1 MNKIPFLKKGVSK
14 INFSPKERLSEKL
27 FLNIYIF
34 IVALVFIILIIRLFI
49 LTVVMGNYYRRL
61 ADNNRI
67 KEVVIEAPR
76 GSIFDRKG
84 NLIAENLKPNYQ
96 QKKDRID
103 SLRIYYQ
110 PEAVAHLIGYR
121 QTADENDLKNDLCLM
136 KLNQGDRVGKK
147 GIEKKFDCDL
157 RGVNGQKLVETDAY
171 RKEKKTFSVIEPKK
185 GKDLTLSI
193 DLLLQEKA
201 YQLIKEKKGAVL
213 ALIPKTGELLI
224 LAASPSFNPQEFE
237 SKNSQIISQYFNNQ
251 SRPLFNR
258 ATEGVYPPGS
268 IFKLIVAT
276 AALEEK
282 VIDEKTQF
290 EDKGKVKIGNLEF
303 GNWYFLQYGKT
314 DGMVDVVKAIR
325 RSNDIFF
332 YLVGEKLGVEK
343 IKKWAEIFGLGEMTG
358 IGIEEM
364 EGVVPF
370 PFWKEEKLGEKWYLG
385 DTINLSIGQGYLL
398 TTPLQLARATAVF
411 ANGGY
416 LCQPQILKS
425 QNSNLKTQNC
435 KKLPISSKTLNLVRE
450 GMKQTCEPGGTGWPF
465 FNFKVKNE
473 KLKIEKEIKTG
484 CKTGTAESPST
495 SGSPHAWFTI
505 FAPFDDPQIV
515 ITVLVEEGGQGSDIA
530 SPIAKE
536 LLTQYFLEN
545 GF

>member
-84 NLIAENLKPNYQ
+84 NLIVENLKPNYQ

-121 QTADENDLKNDLCLM
+121 QTADENDLKNDLCLT

-201 YQLIKEKKGAVL
+201 YQLIKEKKGAVV
-213 ALIPKTGELLI
+213 ALIPKTGEVLV

-237 SKNSQIISQYFNNQ
+237 SKNSEIISQYFSDQ
-251 SRPLFNR
+251 IHPLFNR
-258 ATEGVYPPGS
+258 VTEGVYPPGS

-282 VIDEKTQF
+282 VIDEKTRF

-343 IKKWAEIFGLGEMTG
+343 IKKWAEIFGLGETAG
-358 IGIEEM
+358 IGIEEA

-398 TTPLQLARATAVF
+398 TTPLQIARATAVF

-425 QNSNLKTQNC
+425 QISKLKTQNC

-450 GMKQTCEPGGTGWPF
+450 GMKQTCEPGGTGWPL

-484 CKTGTAESPST
+484 CKTGTAESSST
-495 SGSPHAWFTI
+495 SGTPHAWFTI
-505 FAPFDDPQIV
+505 FAPFDDPHIV
-515 ITVLVEEGGQGSDIA
+515 ITVLVEEGGQGSDVA

>member
-1 MNKIPFLKKGVSK
+1 MNKIPLLKKGSSS
-14 INFSPKERLSEKL
+14 INFAPKQRLSQQLLLKVYL
-27 FLNIYIF
+27 FFIGLIF
-34 IVALVFIILIIRLFI
+34 AVLAIRLFV
-49 LTVVMGNYYRRL
+49 LTVVMGDYYRRL
-61 ADNNRI
+61 ADSNRI
-67 KEVVIEAPR
+67 KKIVIEAPR

-84 NLIAENLKPNYQ
+84 DLIVENIAPNYQ
-96 QKKDRID
+96 QKNERIN

-110 PEAVAHLIGYR
+110 PETIAHLVGYR
-121 QTADENDLKNDLCLM
+121 QIVDENDLKNSLCLI
-136 KLNQGDRVGKK
+136 KLQPGDRVGKK
-147 GIEKKFDCDL
+147 GVEKVYDCQL
-157 RGVNGQKLVETDAY
+157 RGVNGEKLVETDAY
-171 RKEKKTFSVIEPKK
+171 RKEKKTLALVEPKK
-185 GKDLTLSI
+185 GRDLSLSI
-193 DLLLQEKA
+193 DFLLQQKA
-201 YQLIKEKKGAVL
+201 YRLIEGKKGAVA
-213 ALIPKTGELLI
+213 ALVPKTGEVLVLT
-224 LAASPSFNPQEFE
+224 ASPSFSPQEFE
-237 SKNSQIISQYFNNQ
+237 RQNQVLINSYLKNPNHL
-251 SRPLFNR
+251 LFNR

-332 YLVGEKLGVEK
+332 YLVGEKLGVDK
-343 IKKWAEIFGLGEMTG
+343 IKKWAEIFGLGEKTG
-358 IGIEEM
+358 IGIEEA

-416 LCQPQILKS
+416 LCQPQLLKS
-425 QNSNLKTQNC
+425 QISNLKSQNC
-435 KKLPISSKTLNLVRE
+435 KKLPISTKTLNLVRE
-450 GMKQTCEPGGTGWPF
+450 GMKQTCEPGGTGWPL

-484 CKTGTAESPST
+484 CKTGTAESSSI

-515 ITVLVEEGGQGSDIA
+515 ITVLVEEGGQGSDVA

>member
-14 INFSPKERLSEKL
+14 INFSPKERPSERI

-49 LTVVMGNYYRRL
+49 LTVVTGNYYRRL

-67 KEVVIEAPR
+67 KEVVIEASR

-121 QTADENDLKNDLCLM
+121 QAVDENDLKNNLCLVR
-136 KLNQGDRVGKK
+136 LNPGDRVGKK

-157 RGVNGQKLVETDAY
+157 RGVNGQKLIETDAY

-185 GKDLTLSI
+185 GKDLALSV
-193 DLLLQEKA
+193 DLSLQEKA
-201 YQLIKEKKGAVL
+201 YQLIKEKKGAVV
-213 ALIPKTGELLI
+213 ALIPKTGEVLV

-237 SKNSQIISQYFNNQ
+237 SKNSEIISQYFGDQN
-251 SRPLFNR
+251 RPLFNR

-290 EDKGKVKIGNLEF
+290 EDKGKVKIGKLDF

-314 DGMVDVVKAIR
+314 DGMVDVTKAIL

-343 IKKWAEIFGLGEMTG
+343 IKKWAEIFGLGEKTG
-358 IGIEEM
+358 IGIEEG

-398 TTPLQLARATAVF
+398 TTPLQMARATAVF

-416 LCQPQILKS
+416 LCQPQLLKS
-425 QNSNLKTQNC
+425 KNSNLRSQNC
-435 KKLPISSKTLNLVRE
+435 KKLPISTKTLNIVRE
-450 GMKQTCEPGGTGWPF
+450 GMRQACEPGGTGWPLF
-465 FNFKVKNE
+465 QFKIKNE

-484 CKTGTAESPST
+484 CKTGTAESSSA
-495 SGSPHAWFTI
+495 SGTPHAWFTI

-515 ITVLVEEGGQGSDIA
+515 ITVLVEEGGQGSDVA

-536 LLTQYFLEN
+536 LLTQFFLEN